1 MKYEKS
7 NVSVL
12 KQEPGIIG
20 MYKHIEKV
28 ARTAYKTQDR
38 ITEDSYIKFCKM
50 LRDRGHW
57 ACFEQGTVYLKVP
70 KVEKPLVLEIMES
83 YPFARYNE
91 DSSFIYITTNLRLL
105 LQMDKEDLL
114 ERYWCEPDDNFK
126 IRITTKW
133 ICSRSTS
140 MELIRHRAFS
150 FLQESQRYVAYD
162 KEKNGGEITYI
173 IPQWVF
179 TSAENYINSTDNP
192 TARIIRADML
202 DSSDSV
208 TLWTG
213 LVSLV
218 IPEVVS
224 RDNFWKLC
232 ESEYL
237 SSRKYLKAEDA
248 RGCLCNDV
256 RTELCITGFL
266 EDYIYEPSETSEKAG
281 LFTLR
286 TAMDAHPDIR
296 VLANDLKQQFIDYG
310 YYK

>member
-1 MKYEKS
+1 MERFSEKS
-7 NVSVL
+7 ETAIRTYAKKYKGNKCELCNSTENLEQHHWNKNPFDYCENNLITLCSSCHKLVHSIKSDKKAVFKDEIISIEFVGEKMCYDL
-12 KQEPGIIG
+12 EVNGKFHNFVANGIVV
-20 MYKHIEKV
+20 HN
-28 ARTAYKTQDR
+28 
-38 ITEDSYIKFCKM
+38 C
-50 LRDRGHW
+50 
-57 ACFEQGTVYLKVP
+57 
-70 KVEKPLVLEIMES
+70 
-83 YPFARYNE
+83 
-91 DSSFIYITTNLRLL
+91 
-105 LQMDKEDLL
+105 
-114 ERYWCEPDDNFK
+114 
-126 IRITTKW
+126 
-133 ICSRSTS
+133 
-140 MELIRHRAFS
+140 

-202 DSSDSV
+202 DSSDPV

-232 ESEYL
+232 ESEYI
-237 SSRKYLKAEDA
+237 SSREYLKAEDA